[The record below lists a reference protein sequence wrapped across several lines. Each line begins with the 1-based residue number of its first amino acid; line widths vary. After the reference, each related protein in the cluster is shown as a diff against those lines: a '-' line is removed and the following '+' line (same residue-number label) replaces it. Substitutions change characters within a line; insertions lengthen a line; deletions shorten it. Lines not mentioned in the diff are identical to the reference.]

1 MDLDEQKI
9 TSFQTKILN
18 FYKQQGRDLPW
29 RNTSNPYY
37 IHLSEIMLQ
46 QTQVSRVI
54 NYYQKF
60 IKNFPDLKSLSKAP
74 RYTLLSNW
82 QGLGYN
88 NRVIRLQESAKLI
101 LEKYDGKYPQ
111 DQKELQSL
119 PGVGSYT
126 SGAILSF
133 AFNITSK
140 VVDTNIRRILIHELN
155 LDETTSIKELEE
167 IAYQVTPSGKAKEW
181 NNALMDYGALEL
193 TAKKAKIKPTT
204 KQSKFIGSTRW
215 VRSQIVKQLL
225 EQHEINIKDL
235 ETRFHEYNIKEIL
248 EKMQK
253 DQLIKI
259 KNNKVYIFE
268 N

>member
-1 MDLDEQKI
+1 MNLDEQKI

-60 IKNFPDLKSLSKAP
+60 IKNFPDLQSLSNAS
-74 RYTLLSNW
+74 RHILLANW

-88 NRVIRLQESAKLI
+88 NRIIRLQESAKLL
-101 LEKYDGKYPQ
+101 LENYDGEYPQ
-111 DQKELQSL
+111 DQKELQNL
-119 PGVGSYT
+119 PGIGSYT

-155 LDETTSIKELEE
+155 LDENISIRDLEE
-167 IAYQVTPSGKAKEW
+167 IAYQVTPKNRAKEW

-193 TAKKAKIKPTT
+193 TAKKVNIRPIT

-225 EQHEINIKDL
+225 EQHEISIKDL
-235 ETRFHEYNIKEIL
+235 EIRFHNYTINDIL

-259 KNNKVYIFE
+259 KNNKVYILE